1 MSQAY
6 IFVRFNIGLVA
17 ARSQRYYYDMSPTIN
32 NYFTR
37 DTYCTIFSML
47 HIEHPKHVLPFSVY
61 LQLLA
66 RLACSTSV
74 APAHLE
80 RATPKHARLRLL
92 EKHVVTKH
100 YGDVARKKRR
110 NKTTQDERTAT
121 PTCRPVLVH
130 KTTIHPSL
138 VHRTTE
144 AQYTRMTLVED
155 LTKTSDDN
163 ERLRLILKHFACDS
177 GSIHKLGEDGNLHLK
192 ASGPGMP
199 DVVLDKIRVIP
210 VGKGMAGMCVERNDV
225 VYSCNIQQDSS
236 ENVQPGAKQSGLQGS
251 IVLPI
256 RAAAEKAVGALGV
269 ASKKERTFT
278 EAETA
283 ELMECA
289 KIIA

>member
-1 MSQAY
+1 
-6 IFVRFNIGLVA
+6 
-17 ARSQRYYYDMSPTIN
+17 MSPTIN

-47 HIEHPKHVLPFSVY
+47 NIEHPKHVLPLSVY

-80 RATPKHARLRLL
+80 RATPKHARLTMATWR
-92 EKHVVTKH
+92 EKK
-100 YGDVARKKRR
+100 R

-121 PTCRPVLVH
+121 PTCRPILVH
-130 KTTIHPSL
+130 KTTI
-138 VHRTTE
+138 E
-144 AQYTRMTLVED
+144 AQYIRMTLVED

>member
-1 MSQAY
+1 
-6 IFVRFNIGLVA
+6 
-17 ARSQRYYYDMSPTIN
+17 
-32 NYFTR
+32 
-37 DTYCTIFSML
+37 
-47 HIEHPKHVLPFSVY
+47 
-61 LQLLA
+61 
-66 RLACSTSV
+66 
-74 APAHLE
+74 
-80 RATPKHARLRLL
+80 
-92 EKHVVTKH
+92 
-100 YGDVARKKRR
+100 VARKKKKRT
-110 NKTTQDERTAT
+110 KTTTQDERTAT
-121 PTCRPVLVH
+121 LTCHPSLVH
-130 KTTIHPSL
+130 KTT
-138 VHRTTE
+138 E
-144 AQYTRMTLVED
+144 AQYIRMTLVED

-256 RAAAEKAVGALGV
+256 RAAAKEAVGALGV